1 MIEEWKYVKGYT
13 GLYSVSNYGNV
24 QSHITGKILKPA
36 INHKGYLIVQL
47 CLNGHRKNKRIHR
60 LVAEAFLPNTEGFP
74 EVDHI
79 DNDVKNNR
87 VDNLRWA
94 TGSYNTRNRE
104 VCRRATSK
112 YNGVQKTKTGTYKAS
127 AWFER
132 KTVYLGTFKEEVKAA
147 QAFNKFCSENRL
159 NRELNLIEEVF
170 DGCN

>member
-1 MIEEWKYVKGYT
+1 MTEKWKFILGYT
-13 GLYSVSNYGNV
+13 GLYSVSNTGRVINY
-24 QSHITGKILKPA
+24 QTGKELKPA
-36 INHKGYLIVQL
+36 VNHKGYLIVQL

-60 LVAEAFLPNTEGFP
+60 LVAEAFIPNTEDFP

-87 VDNLRWA
+87 VDNLRWV
-94 TGSYNTRNRE
+94 TGSCNTRNRE
-104 VCRRATSK
+104 VCRCATSK

-159 NRELNLIEEVF
+159 NRELNLIKEVF
-170 DGCN
+170 D